1 MVVLYMAREEKL
13 THAPEQHAS
22 KAGILRAQ
30 DFGPAFS
37 ILRVLRVLRVFGF
50 YSGKTSEQQTSHQ
63 IGHITARV
71 TTI

>member
-30 DFGPAFS
+30 DFGPAFAG
-37 ILRVLRVLRVFGF
+37 LRVCGF
-50 YSGKTSEQQTSHQ
+50 YLAKTSEQQTSHQ
-63 IGHITARV
+63 ISRLTA
-71 TTI
+71 

>member
-30 DFGPAFS
+30 DFGPAFA
-37 ILRVLRVLRVFGF
+37 IFAGF
-50 YSGKTSEQQTSHQ
+50 IPLELLNSKQP
-63 IGHITARV
+63 ITA
-71 TTI
+71 